1 MYFHRHLRQGEFY
14 IFADQFAHMLSFIA
28 RVILRLMGWKVNGVI
43 PPGTKKCVIAAAPH
57 TSYWDFV
64 IGRLAYWQMGIKA
77 HFLIKKEIFKFPFKR
92 LILNMGGI
100 PVDRGKST
108 NMVDQVV
115 KIFDKSDSFYLVITP
130 EGTRKPVR
138 HWKKGFYY
146 IALQAQVPI
155 ALGYIDYAKKEG
167 GVGKVILP
175 DGNIE
180 EQMKEIIAFYK
191 DMTPKYPDRFLA
203 AQDSE

>member
-1 MYFHRHLRQGEFY
+1 MNFPRLLRQGEFY
-14 IFADQFAHMLSFIA
+14 IFADQFEYMLSLFA
-28 RVILRLMGWKVNGVI
+28 RFVLKLMGWKINGVI
-43 PPGTKKCVIAAAPH
+43 PPGTKKCVIVAAPH

-64 IGRLAYWQMGIKA
+64 IGRLAYWQLGIKA
-77 HFLIKKEIFKFPFKR
+77 HFLIKKELFKFPLKR

-100 PVDRGKST
+100 PVNRGKS
-108 NMVDQVV
+108 NKMVDQIVA
-115 KIFDKSDSFYLVITP
+115 IINRSDSFYLVITP

-167 GVGKVILP
+167 GVGKVIYP
-175 DGNIE
+175 NGNID
-180 EQMKEIIAFYK
+180 EQMIEIMSFYRG
-191 DMTPKYPDRFLA
+191 MTPKHPDKFIA
-203 AQDSE
+203 K